1 MIDTIINGLD
11 KFNGSLTKA
20 TGLLATILLIIMTG
34 IVTLHVIMRY
44 CFDYSFVWTEE
55 TARYLMV
62 WMAFLFFPTGHKKGM
77 NVSVEFM
84 VSWWAHTKA
93 GILLRLLIEA
103 ALLVLLL
110 FAVKLSFSMMDRGEH
125 TLSQALQ
132 IPMIWIY
139 AVLPVCFAL
148 TSLCSIESLL
158 RLVRALFFGGPLLHA
173 SMDDDDPEGE
183 LEARCE

>member
-1 MIDTIINGLD
+1 MIDTIIGVLD
-11 KFNGSLTKA
+11 RFNGAVTRAS
-20 TGLLATILLIIMTG
+20 GLLATALLMVMTG

-44 CFDYSFVWTEE
+44 CFGYSFVWTEE

-84 VSWWAHTKA
+84 VSWWAHTKG
-93 GILLRLLIEA
+93 GILLRLVIEA

-110 FAVKLSFSMMDRGEH
+110 FAVKLSFSMMGRGEH

-139 AVLPVCFAL
+139 AVLPVCFIL
-148 TSLCSIESLL
+148 TALCSVESLL
-158 RLVRALFFGGPLLHA
+158 RLTRALLFGGPLLHA
-173 SMDDDDPEGE
+173 SMDDEDDVE
-183 LEARCE
+183 LKARCE